1 MGQLEL
7 SPPTVLSS
15 SVTQFSKGVANSNIK
30 AKANTHLPG
39 ATEPPL
45 PLTPQ
50 RLKLIMAYAENALRS
65 TDGVTESRIAQ
76 RFAPRALG
84 APTSGD
90 LRPAAPMPPTAPLS
104 GLASGIR
111 MLTAVLVVAALL
123 PNLTLAAFWLGLIDM
138 PWSKTVAGQPSENL
152 LSAVQPAVPPPVLSA
167 PNALEASA
175 GDDIDFPVALDG
187 TDGVPARSTIVVRG
201 LPRGS
206 ALSNGYPHGKTEW
219 RLEPDEIGDLHL
231 VLPNAANGESKI
243 TIQLVAP
250 GDRIIAD
257 ASTILNVVPAPMA
270 IGGAVAIE
278 TELGEAQ
285 VSDQQVQELEVGVE
299 ERTAPLEAAPLDSD
313 PVPLPTRRPTTAGS
327 QDSRTNSVMPSA
339 FVNLREGPSS
349 SASVVDVVAKG
360 TKLRVTGRKRG
371 WVQVTNPATSHTGWI
386 YAGNVK
392 TVP

>member
-1 MGQLEL
+1 MSQLERS
-7 SPPTVLSS
+7 SPSMLSS
-15 SVTQFSKGVANSNIK
+15 SVTQFSKRVANSNVK
-30 AKANTHLPG
+30 AKANTYLPG

-50 RLKLIMAYAENALRS
+50 RLKLIMAYAENALLS
-65 TDGVTESRIAQ
+65 TDSLTKSRIAQ
-76 RFAPRALG
+76 RVAPRAHM
-84 APTSGD
+84 
-90 LRPAAPMPPTAPLS
+90 PATAPLS
-104 GLASGIR
+104 ALASGIR

-123 PNLTLAAFWLGLIDM
+123 PNLTLTAFWLGLIDM
-138 PWSKTVAGQPSENL
+138 PWSKSVAGQPSENL
-152 LSAVQPAVPPPVLSA
+152 LSAVEPVVPSPVLSA

-206 ALSNGYPHGKTEW
+206 ALSNGYPHGETEW

-231 VLPNAANGESKI
+231 VLPNAVKGESKL

-257 ASTILNVVPAPMA
+257 ASTILNVMPAPMA
-270 IGGAVAIE
+270 IDGAVAIE
-278 TELGEAQ
+278 TGLGEAQ

-299 ERTAPLEAAPLDSD
+299 EKIATLKAAPLESD
-313 PVPLPTRRPTTAGS
+313 PVPLPTKRPTTAGS
-327 QDSRTNSVMPSA
+327 QGSRTNWVMPSA
-339 FVNLREGPSS
+339 YVNLREGPSS

-386 YAGNVK
+386 YAGKVK
-392 TVP
+392 AVP